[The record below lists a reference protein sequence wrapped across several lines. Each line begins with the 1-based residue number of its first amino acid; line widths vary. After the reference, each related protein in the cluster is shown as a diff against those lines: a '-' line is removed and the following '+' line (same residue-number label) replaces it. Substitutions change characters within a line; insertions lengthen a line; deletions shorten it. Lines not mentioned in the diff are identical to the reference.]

1 MSFNLNLPLPLP
13 HFHDSNDSL
22 NYLIVDGSQIEQL
35 EPLLQQ
41 QDLQPQRI
49 CPTHLLPL
57 AEVSPYIMPLT
68 PEAMAWFVQY
78 NKANIGYVIS
88 SEFTID
94 ELIDAF
100 CDYYQVLSA
109 YGSTVFFKLG
119 QPEAIYILLSD
130 KTCLL
135 WQWLTQAW
143 LPTREGWEHVRRDK
157 TFEAKETRL
166 PYRLSD
172 VQWALLG
179 EISRRNCIEM
189 VHQHL
194 LHFFPTALEQH
205 AAPLLWIKGWVEHA
219 TTLRFETD
227 VDVLHFFNILA
238 LLGEEVI
245 HTDRYLHIRQL
256 LETPSEQTP
265 SMRVAMADKL
275 AHKEAVDAK

>member
-78 NKANIGYVIS
+78 NQANIGYVIS

-143 LPTREGWEHVRRDK
+143 LPTREGWEHIHRDK

-172 VQWALLG
+172 GQWALLG

-189 VHQHL
+189 VYQHL
-194 LHFFPTALEQH
+194 LHFFPTALEHH
-205 AAPLLWIKGWVEHA
+205 AEPLLWIKGWVEHA
-219 TTLRFETD
+219 NTLQFETD

-238 LLGEEVI
+238 LLGGEVI